1 MVEALKVLGVQLTE
15 DWANSRLVVQG
26 CGGRFPS
33 EQLLLLRP
41 AAAAPSCFLV
51 LVLLLLAAAPCYSL
65 LLLLL
70 LELLRAAEGCQPLLL
85 SVSPLLSTS
94 RPVGSG

>member
-1 MVEALKVLGVQLTE
+1 MDHTQVYALGVYV
-15 DWANSRLVVQG
+15 SRLLLPSGSGAKARAAVLCLCSAEASSSGCQSVHSICLGGGQG
-26 CGGRFPS
+26 T
-33 EQLLLLRP
+33 EQQLLL
-41 AAAAPSCFLV
+41 
-51 LVLLLLAAAPCYSL
+51 L

-70 LELLRAAEGCQPLLL
+70 LELLRAAEGCPPLLL